1 MIKVKSYSEFLD
13 GREAN
18 RDTKRE
24 YVKYLQ
30 SLVQGINDRINTEKI
45 RMSRDEL
52 RAIETISGYFEKM
65 AEEEFD
71 GNGVG

>member
-13 GREAN
+13 GCEPN

-30 SLVQGINDRINTEKI
+30 SLVQGINDRINAEQI

-52 RAIETISGYFEKM
+52 KAIDTISGYFEKM
-65 AEEEFD
+65 AEEE
-71 GNGVG
+71 